1 MRKILMLVF
10 GLFIAVSAV
19 GQAPQAA
26 SAAPVSLG
34 GIQQALPPQAVKT
47 QWGYR
52 HHGYRGYGYRRYG
65 YRPYGVYRPYGYYRP
80 RFYGRRCVIRGRTF
94 FNGYR
99 YVRRP
104 VRVCY

>member
-10 GLFIAVSAV
+10 GLFIAVAAI
-19 GQAPQAA
+19 GQSPQAA

-34 GIQQALPPQAVKT
+34 AIEQALPTQAVKA

-52 HHGYRGYGYRRYG
+52 HYGYRRYG
-65 YRPYGVYRPYGYYRP
+65 YRPYYRPYGFYRP

>member
-10 GLFIAVSAV
+10 GLLISIATP
-19 GQAPQAA
+19 GFAPQSA
-26 SAAPVSLG
+26 SAAALSAG
-34 GIQQALPPQAVKT
+34 GSQQAQLPLAEKAQY
-47 QWGYR
+47 GY
-52 HHGYRGYGYRRYG
+52 GYGGYRRYG
-65 YRPYGVYRPYGYYRP
+65 YRPYRAYRPYGFYRPRYYRP
-80 RFYGRRCVIRGRTF
+80 RYYGRRCVIRGRTV

>member
-10 GLFIAVSAV
+10 GLLISIAAV
-19 GQAPQAA
+19 GTAPQTA
-26 SAAPVSLG
+26 SAAPVSVG
-34 GIQQALPPQAVKT
+34 GIEQAQLPLVEKA
-47 QWGYR
+47 QWGY
-52 HHGYRGYGYRRYG
+52 GYGYRRYG
-65 YRPYGVYRPYGYYRP
+65 YRPYRVYRPYGYYRP